1 MTISTQAN
9 AYSAILAHMKDVYPL
24 YFERWETIVRVE
36 NHEEGT
42 TFTGYNSSCSRVT
55 NTLDETLG
63 ELLERGK
70 TVSIEIDGSKVVFER
85 MGVSGPIV
93 ISCGVNSVKAIV
105 EWDQDGGT
113 VTLEQGD
120 NGRGLATMI
129 LAQSNLAVEFGEPVL
144 MAALRP
150 DIRNALLAL

>member
-1 MTISTQAN
+1 MTISTQSN
-9 AYSAILAHMKDVYPL
+9 VYSAILAHMKDVYPL
-24 YFERWETIVRVE
+24 QFERWETIVRVE

-42 TFTGYNSSCSRVT
+42 TFTGYNSSCRRVT

-70 TVSIEIDGSKVVFER
+70 TISIEIDGSNVVFER
-85 MGVSGPIV
+85 MGAGGPIA

-113 VTLEQGD
+113 VTLEQGN

-129 LAQSNLAVEFGEPVL
+129 LAQSNLTVEFGEPAL